1 VLIAYQL
8 TKCVDEL
15 VGHFASL
22 RLYAWINSSYNS
34 IRLKVLMPITDPMFD
49 LDGQPDWAGFDF
61 DSMVRELNI
70 LGGFQWCIG

>member
-1 VLIAYQL
+1 VDVLIAYQL

-22 RLYAWINSSYNS
+22 
-34 IRLKVLMPITDPMFD
+34 KVLMPIADPMFD
-49 LDGQPDWAGFDF
+49 LNGQPHWAGFDF

-70 LGGFQWCIG
+70 LWGL